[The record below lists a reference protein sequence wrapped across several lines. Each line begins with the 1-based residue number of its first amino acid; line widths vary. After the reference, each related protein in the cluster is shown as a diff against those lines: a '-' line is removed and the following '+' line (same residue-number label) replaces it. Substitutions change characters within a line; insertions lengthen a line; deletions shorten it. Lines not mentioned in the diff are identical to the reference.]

1 MDESLFNPDE
11 LIGLY
16 HNVMQQYTYVFSL
29 MEGLVAAYNDT
40 ITKYKSCKG
49 EVKIDNAVK
58 DWESSLSNFEQQ
70 YSIIETQRIE
80 LETLYKLT
88 TKRGVMFTQLLPS
101 KQSYAMVMMNL
112 CSVIRD
118 AEKTE
123 NLLGFVTRE
132 QYAALQ
138 SGYDQAIA
146 SIQSYSAI
154 FDKVSPAT
162 AKYRKAFVD
171 NVIKKLQADKMK
183 YTQTMLKKLF
193 FPGK

>member
-1 MDESLFNPDE
+1 
-11 LIGLY
+11 
-16 HNVMQQYTYVFSL
+16 
-29 MEGLVAAYNDT
+29 
-40 ITKYKSCKG
+40 
-49 EVKIDNAVK
+49 
-58 DWESSLSNFEQQ
+58 
-70 YSIIETQRIE
+70 
-80 LETLYKLT
+80 
-88 TKRGVMFTQLLPS
+88 MFTQLLPS